1 MAIQP
6 DDTVAN
12 YGDTVLLTCVVYS
25 VDPRPYVPPNVLWY
39 RDDELITNS
48 TDAGSDGGDY
58 DAVSVGIYED
68 TFEVM
73 GVQFTRSIL
82 ELCGVTLAETG
93 EYSCVANDSIG
104 MSPPA
109 TFNVSVFTNGER
121 NKILCSRNI
130 WVLRKS

>member
-6 DDTVAN
+6 NDTVAN
-12 YGDTVLLTCVVYS
+12 YGDTVLFTCVVYS

-39 RDDELITNS
+39 RDSDELITNS
-48 TDAGSDGGDY
+48 TNAGSESNDY
-58 DAVSVGIYED
+58 DAVSVGIYDD

-73 GVQFTRSIL
+73 GVQFTRSVL

-93 EYSCVANDSIG
+93 VYSCVANDSIG

-109 TFNVSVFTNGER
+109 TFNLSVFTNGER
-121 NKILCSRNI
+121 NMIL
-130 WVLRKS
+130 LRGNF